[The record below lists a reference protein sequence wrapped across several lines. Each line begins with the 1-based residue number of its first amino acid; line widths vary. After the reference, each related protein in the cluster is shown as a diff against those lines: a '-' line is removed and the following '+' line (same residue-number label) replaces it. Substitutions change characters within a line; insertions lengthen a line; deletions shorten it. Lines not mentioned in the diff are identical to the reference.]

1 MKLYVV
7 SADSYESSYGCD
19 ISIFGIYSSNEQAEN
34 AIKELNKKND
44 HIRYNIDEMN
54 LNETK
59 EVYLG
64 GYYE

>member
-7 SADSYESSYGCD
+7 SADTYESSYGCD
-19 ISIFGIYSSNEQAEN
+19 ISIFGIYNSNEQAKN
-34 AIKELNKKND
+34 AIQELNKKNN
-44 HIRYNIDEMN
+44 HIRYSIDEMN

>member
-7 SADSYESSYGCD
+7 SADTYESSYGCD
-19 ISIFGIYSSNEQAEN
+19 ISIFGIYDSQEHAEN
-34 AIKELNKKND
+34 AIKELEKKND
-44 HIRYNIDEMN
+44 HIRYSTDEMT
-54 LNETK
+54 LNETQ

>member
-7 SADSYESSYGCD
+7 SADTYESNYGCD
-19 ISIFGIYSSNEQAEN
+19 ISIFGIYNSNEQAKN
-34 AIKELNKKND
+34 AIQELNKKNN
-44 HIRYNIDEMN
+44 HIRYSIDEMN